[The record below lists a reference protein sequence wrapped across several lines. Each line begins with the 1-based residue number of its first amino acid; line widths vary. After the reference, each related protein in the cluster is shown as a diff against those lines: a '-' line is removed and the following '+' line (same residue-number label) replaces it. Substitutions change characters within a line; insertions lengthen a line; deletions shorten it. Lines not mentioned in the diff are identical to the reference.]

1 MDFNSLVN
9 GNPFY
14 VLRRGEKPILEV
26 GIVKSKTQ
34 PRAKFPTQ
42 TPNIMTGLQ
51 MQQVVDVVATINGK
65 DETFSEVPINVEIA
79 ARGNDTF
86 SGSREAML
94 QAVDAMLQTS
104 KKAIEQ
110 VPYHKSVISE
120 TEKMLEVLGFTPER
134 AAEQF
139 GFLLEAFRYG
149 VPPHAGLAYGLD
161 RLAML
166 MTGSSSIRDVIA
178 FYPFLCNLFQGKA
191 MSYVCILQFM
201 SQAIPHC
208 HNTT

>member
-42 TPNIMTGLQ
+42 TPNIMTGMQ

-120 TEKMLEVLGFTPER
+120 TEKMLEVLNPQY
-134 AAEQF
+134 AENKQNARVIQS
-139 GFLLEAFRYG
+139 LQEKQKAQD
-149 VPPHAGLAYGLD
+149 AQLAELK
-161 RLAML
+161 AQNSEML
-166 MTGSSSIRDVIA
+166 NILRQLNGSSGS
-178 FYPFLCNLFQGKA
+178 PSKG
-191 MSYVCILQFM
+191 
-201 SQAIPHC
+201 
-208 HNTT
+208 

>member
-34 PRAKFPTQ
+34 PRAKFQTQ
-42 TPNIMTGLQ
+42 TPNIMTGMQ

-79 ARGNDTF
+79 ARGNDTC

-120 TEKMLEVLGFTPER
+120 TEKMLEVLNPQY
-134 AAEQF
+134 AENKPNARVIQS
-139 GFLLEAFRYG
+139 LQEKQKAQD
-149 VPPHAGLAYGLD
+149 AQLAELK
-161 RLAML
+161 AQNSEML
-166 MTGSSSIRDVIA
+166 NILRQLNGSPSK
-178 FYPFLCNLFQGKA
+178 G
-191 MSYVCILQFM
+191 
-201 SQAIPHC
+201 
-208 HNTT
+208 